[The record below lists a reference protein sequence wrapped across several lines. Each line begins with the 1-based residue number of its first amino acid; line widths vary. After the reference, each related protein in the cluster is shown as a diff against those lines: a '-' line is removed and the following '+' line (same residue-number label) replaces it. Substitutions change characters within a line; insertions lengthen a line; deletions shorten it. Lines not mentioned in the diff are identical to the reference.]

1 MDICGEREPTPVNL
15 SVSHT
20 VLVSIM
26 KTEASVSGPNMQPL
40 LKVENLVKR
49 YAKRTLAGTGT
60 DLLALD
66 TVSFTI
72 FSGTTL
78 AVVGESGSGKSTLAL
93 CVACL
98 ESPTTGTIW
107 FEGKNIVK
115 LGERARR
122 QVRQQIQL
130 IFQDPASSLNP
141 RWSVLEILVEPL
153 ILEGK
158 CNREEMR
165 QRANSLLERV
175 VLSKNIV
182 ERLPTELSGGQ
193 RQRLA
198 IARALALEPKLLILD
213 EALSALDC
221 SVQAQIANLLM
232 DLQSSLGMTY
242 LFITH
247 DLAMAAYLADEIAVM
262 NRGRIVEQGPAERI
276 LKQPQHETTL
286 RLLAAVP
293 RITRAALPAVEQ

>member
-1 MDICGEREPTPVNL
+1 
-15 SVSHT
+15 
-20 VLVSIM
+20 
-26 KTEASVSGPNMQPL
+26 MQPL
-40 LKVENLVKR
+40 LKAENLLKR
-49 YAKRTLAGTGT
+49 YAKRSLAGAREE
-60 DLLALD
+60 LLALD
-66 TVSFTI
+66 GVSLTI
-72 FSGTTL
+72 FPGTTL
-78 AVVGESGSGKSTLAL
+78 AVVGESGSGKSTLASCL
-93 CVACL
+93 ACL
-98 ESPTTGTIW
+98 ESPTAGNIW
-107 FEGKNIVK
+107 FEGKDLVK
-115 LGERARR
+115 LGARARR
-122 QVRQQIQL
+122 QVRPQIQL

-153 ILEGK
+153 ILQRK
-158 CNREEMR
+158 FKPEEMK
-165 QRANSLLERV
+165 QRANSLLARV
-175 VLSKNIV
+175 GLPPDIV
-182 ERLPTELSGGQ
+182 ERLATELSGGQ

-232 DLQSSLGMTY
+232 ELQSTLGMTY

-247 DLAMAAYLADEIAVM
+247 DLAMAAYLADEMAVM
-262 NRGRIVEQGPAERI
+262 NRGRIVEQGPAEKI

>member
-1 MDICGEREPTPVNL
+1 
-15 SVSHT
+15 
-20 VLVSIM
+20 M
-26 KTEASVSGPNMQPL
+26 KVKGSDGGQDMQPL

-49 YAKRTLAGTGT
+49 YAKRSLAGAREQ
-60 DLLALD
+60 LLALD
-66 TVSFTI
+66 GVSFTI
-72 FSGTTL
+72 LPGTTL
-78 AVVGESGSGKSTLAL
+78 AVVGESGSGKSTLASCL
-93 CVACL
+93 ACL
-98 ESPTTGTIW
+98 ESPTAGNIW
-107 FEGKNIVK
+107 FEGKDLVK

-122 QVRQQIQL
+122 QVRPQIQL

-153 ILEGK
+153 ILR
-158 CNREEMR
+158 REFKRQEMK

-175 VLSKNIV
+175 GLSPDIV
-182 ERLPTELSGGQ
+182 KRLPTELSGGQ

-232 DLQSSLGMTY
+232 ELQSSLGMTH

-262 NRGRIVEQGPAERI
+262 NRGRIAEQGPAEKI

-293 RITRAALPAVEQ
+293 RITRATLPAVEQ